1 MKLPVSARINLL
13 IDDRSF
19 EAFDSDVAAI
29 FITGRAKI
37 AGRPVLIY
45 ATDHEPRGPVDVF
58 RSFQKANHI
67 VETALRERVPLI
79 MLLDAPVHAA
89 TGKTPLPPDS
99 SRLLADKRGV
109 GRLYSDLARLSG
121 EVPRVCA
128 LFGRMGAITVFPVAL
143 CDAAVM
149 MEESGVCI
157 GRPDAVQQMIGE
169 TVDFDTLGGAR
180 MHCTV
185 SGLGDSI
192 FGAEPDI
199 LAWIRG
205 YLALMPQHR
214 GERPPVVP
222 ALPPARSE
230 EQDSSIVPDNPDKP
244 FDMHP
249 LIERIVDG
257 GSLVELKALYAR
269 EVITGLARV
278 EGGVTGILA
287 NNSRVRGGILFP
299 ETCDKMSR
307 FISICDAF
315 NIPLVFL
322 ADTPGFMIG
331 TAAEQAGIIK
341 SSSMLFSAIANAAVP
356 KLTVAVRRA
365 HTAGLYAMAGPGFD
379 PAEFLALPTAIVSV
393 FGKKALDR
401 FAADRTLTDP
411 MRMAIE
417 DMLKA
422 CTNPGSLAA
431 KGLIDAVIQISE
443 LRPRIAAFLKR
454 TRSISLPK
462 VRRPV
467 MVL

>member
-1 MKLPVSARINLL
+1 
-13 IDDRSF
+13 
-19 EAFDSDVAAI
+19 
-29 FITGRAKI
+29 
-37 AGRPVLIY
+37 
-45 ATDHEPRGPVDVF
+45 
-58 RSFQKANHI
+58 
-67 VETALRERVPLI
+67 
-79 MLLDAPVHAA
+79 
-89 TGKTPLPPDS
+89 
-99 SRLLADKRGV
+99 
-109 GRLYSDLARLSG
+109 
-121 EVPRVCA
+121 
-128 LFGRMGAITVFPVAL
+128 
-143 CDAAVM
+143 
-149 MEESGVCI
+149 
-157 GRPDAVQQMIGE
+157 
-169 TVDFDTLGGAR
+169 
-180 MHCTV
+180 
-185 SGLGDSI
+185 
-192 FGAEPDI
+192 
-199 LAWIRG
+199 
-205 YLALMPQHR
+205 
-214 GERPPVVP
+214 
-222 ALPPARSE
+222 
-230 EQDSSIVPDNPDKP
+230 
-244 FDMHP
+244 
-249 LIERIVDG
+249 
-257 GSLVELKALYAR
+257 
-269 EVITGLARV
+269 
-278 EGGVTGILA
+278 VTGILA